1 MARLAKLRAL
11 GLRQEAGPRIP
22 PGLTVYD
29 PLLPPSPPLVGQE
42 KPKVAADAR
51 HAHARRAVAAGWSK
65 RKKSR

>member
-29 PLLPPSPPLVGQE
+29 PLLPPSPPLVGLE
-42 KPKVAADAR
+42 KPKAAADAR
-51 HAHARRAVAAGWSK
+51 RAHARRAVAARWSK
-65 RKKSR
+65 KKQSQ